1 MYNNQQMINQIKN
14 ENNCINN
21 NVIVK
26 NDDLLDLGM
35 DDLIYNDN
43 YDEYGNIIQK
53 SIQIEQPIIE
63 EQQEQIFNNKEQQEP
78 IYNPE
83 YQPEQQFNQQE
94 QQSN

>member
-1 MYNNQQMINQIKN
+1 MDNNQQMINQIKN

-35 DDLIYNDN
+35 DDLIDNDN
-43 YDEYGNIIQK
+43 YDEYGNIIQQ
-53 SIQIEQPIIE
+53 SIQI
-63 EQQEQIFNNKEQQEP
+63 EQQEQIFNNKEQQEQ

-83 YQPEQQFNQQE
+83 YQPEQQ
-94 QQSN
+94 SN